1 MYIGG
6 SSNNYTKKFY
16 NLGLIPR
23 TSEQNADAVCDKL
36 SSI

>member
-16 NLGLIPR
+16 NPGLKSR
-23 TSEQNADAVCDKL
+23 TSEQDADALRYKL

>member
-16 NLGLIPR
+16 NLGLKHR
-23 TSEQNADAVCDKL
+23 TSEQDAVRT
-36 SSI
+36 